1 MNKNNQTPLPNKSHI
16 VSTCFTP
23 VNFTNSLQ
31 VIYFFPQQAL
41 QSGRENSL
49 QVLKA
54 KESIAGLTELEL
66 GGEIG
71 KY

>member
-1 MNKNNQTPLPNKSHI
+1 MP
-16 VSTCFTP
+16 TCFTP
-23 VNFTNSLQ
+23 VNLTHSLQ

-41 QSGRENSL
+41 QSGREISL
-49 QVLKA
+49 QVPKA